1 MPDHDT
7 PCQAIR
13 ATIMG
18 NSEDSLMPITE
29 SFWARRINSD
39 RYEVCDVL
47 YLFPL
52 VAGDQVV
59 ITKCP
64 IPTNGYRRTQT
75 NAWLVHAGPTG

>member
-29 SFWARRINSD
+29 TFWARRINSD
-39 RYEVCDVL
+39 RYEVCDLL
-47 YLFPL
+47 YHFPL
-52 VAGDQVV
+52 VAGDQVHQV
-59 ITKCP
+59 P
-64 IPTNGYRRTQT
+64 NPNQWLPTYSN
-75 NAWLVHAGPTG
+75 